1 MASTRTD
8 LSEALW
14 IRSSYSNGSG
24 GNCVEIAPH
33 CPGAVPVRD
42 SKAPGGAVL
51 VVGREAWV
59 PFVDALK
66 AR

>member
-1 MASTRTD
+1 MAVTRTD

-14 IRSSYSNGSG
+14 TKSTCSNGDG
-24 GNCVEIAPH
+24 GNCVEIAAN

-42 SKAPGGAVL
+42 SKAPDRAVL
-51 VVGREAWV
+51 VLGHVAWAS
-59 PFVDALK
+59 FLGALK